1 MLLWSILLLVCGA
14 GLWYEHKHGSRVL
27 VRNDSTEAKDAAAQA
42 NNATAALGYGGPPV
56 VPPLGEAVAGLLLLA
71 RRGLP

>member
-1 MLLWSILLLVCGA
+1 
-14 GLWYEHKHGSRVL
+14 VL
-27 VRNDSTEAKDAAAQA
+27 VRNDSTEAKHAAAQA

-56 VPPLGEAVAGLLLLA
+56 VPPLGEAVAGLLFLA